1 MNNNVI
7 NQAFPSQMTSAE
19 FVSFC
24 VDYLLL
30 CLDSP
35 SFSSFQRGGS
45 EAWPSLKLHPP
56 RLSRITG
63 TLKCISLCHG
73 IPSTSP
79 LEPQYPTPELYCPA

>member
-7 NQAFPSQMTSAE
+7 NQTFPNAMTSAE

-30 CLDSP
+30 CLDSR

-45 EAWPSLKLHPP
+45 KAWPSPKHHPS
-56 RLSRITG
+56 RLSRIIG
-63 TLKCISLCHG
+63 H
-73 IPSTSP
+73 
-79 LEPQYPTPELYCPA
+79 